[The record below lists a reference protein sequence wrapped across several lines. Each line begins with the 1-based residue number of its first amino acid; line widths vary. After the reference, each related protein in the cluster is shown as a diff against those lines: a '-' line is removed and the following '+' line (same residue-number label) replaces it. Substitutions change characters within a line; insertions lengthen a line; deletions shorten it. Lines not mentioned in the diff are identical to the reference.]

1 MDHAAEYLVQRL
13 EPPALKKRPHL
24 SPRVESEDRVRGVQL
39 RICREKSR
47 LKRPSGPAKIG
58 YSSAEQPHD

>member
-13 EPPALKKRPHL
+13 EPPALKERPHRP
-24 SPRVESEDRVRGVQL
+24 SRAEPEDRVRGVQL

-47 LKRPSGPAKIG
+47 LKRLSGPEKIG
-58 YSSAEQPHD
+58 YSSAVQPHD

>member
-24 SPRVESEDRVRGVQL
+24 PSRAEPEDRVRGVQL
-39 RICREKSR
+39 RICLEKVR
-47 LKRPSGPAKIG
+47 LKRPTGPAEIG
-58 YSSAEQPHD
+58 YSSAVQPHD